1 MGRALWLWCAMVW
14 VNTRWIVFRR
24 LAISVVFVFALM
36 SAPARTRPHYGG
48 TLRVEVAG
56 DGWERPTGVAR
67 RLVFDGLTYFDA
79 GGALRSGL
87 AISWQPDNNFH
98 RWQFAVRPGVRF
110 HDGTALNSTT
120 VVSSLTATCNANC
133 PWGAVKAVGPL

>member
-24 LAISVVFVFALM
+24 LAISVVLVLALT
-36 SAPARTRPHYGG
+36 SASARTRTHYGG

-67 RLVFDGLTYFDA
+67 RLVYDGLTQLDA
-79 GGALRSGL
+79 SGVLRPAL
-87 AISWQPDNNFH
+87 AIAWEQDNNFH
-98 RWQFAVRPGVRF
+98 RWQFRVRPGVRF
-110 HDGTALNSTT
+110 TMGRHKVRVLWFRNNHHRAGRI
-120 VVSSLTATCNANC
+120 
-133 PWGAVKAVGPL
+133 